1 MLLLDYLSLHAWL
14 AQSARILL
22 FHIMQHY
29 AKYDVS
35 ELETTH
41 HLAVLL
47 HTLEGS
53 RHWTTGS
60 VPIVVRCAIL
70 ADEQSDQSH
79 SFHWVSLLVFEL
91 ALWAVSTAV

>member
-1 MLLLDYLSLHAWL
+1 
-14 AQSARILL
+14 
-22 FHIMQHY
+22 MQHY

-91 ALWAVSTAV
+91 ALWAVSTAVLQTLCLQTCASHRRCSGHQQSQS